1 MFMTPPVT
9 EMMPGVV
16 MALLAGVSP
25 ADRVG
30 GPLWPVLGQEL
41 AFLAVDQELVFEDQ
55 LQVGKVA
62 CRRNRRWRIRARG
75 RWIQ

>member
-1 MFMTPPVT
+1 
-9 EMMPGVV
+9 
-16 MALLAGVSP
+16 LP

-55 LQVGKVA
+55 LEVGKVA
-62 CRRNRRWRIRARG
+62 CLRNRRQRVGYRG
-75 RWIQ
+75 EWIQ